1 MKVDTTTT
9 EEGMFKEVDLVKMM
23 KGVPHFSP
31 LPPKN
36 LISILRAGSLVNM
49 KAGEAIFW
57 EGDPC
62 SGLYVLLRGVVHLV
76 KTGPGGQRNIMAVL
90 SPVTMFN
97 EVAVLDGG
105 ENPATAMAF
114 EDVIMW
120 CCAMD
125 KFHVMMEKI
134 PHLALGLLPIMAR
147 RNRLLIQQYED
158 ICFLPVRGR
167 MAKLLLEMS
176 KEGEAEIDR
185 SVHTIEELSSR
196 ISTSPEVVSR
206 TLGLL
211 TAEGFIQAN
220 RRTIEVLEPKSLVQL
235 CKVPPF

>member
-1 MKVDTTTT
+1 MKIDTIT
-9 EEGMFKEVDLVKMM
+9 EDSMFKEVDLVKMM

-31 LPPKN
+31 LPPRS
-36 LISILRAGSLVNM
+36 LISILRAGSMITM

-62 SGLYVLLRGVVHLV
+62 SGLFVLLRGVVHLV

-105 ENPATAMAF
+105 ENPATAMVF
-114 EDVIMW
+114 EDGVLWW
-120 CCAMD
+120 CSLD
-125 KFHVMMEKI
+125 IFQEMMEKI

-176 KEGEAEIDR
+176 ENGETEIDR
-185 SVHTIEELSSR
+185 SVHTIDELSSR

-211 TAEGFIQAN
+211 TAEGYIQAD

-235 CKVPPF
+235 WKVLPF

>member
-1 MKVDTTTT
+1 
-9 EEGMFKEVDLVKMM
+9 MFKELDLIKMM
-23 KGVPHFSP
+23 KSVPHFTP
-31 LPPKN
+31 LPPKS
-36 LISILRAGSLVNM
+36 LLSIVRAGSLM
-49 KAGEAIFW
+49 KGQEGKTVMW

-62 SGLYVLLRGVVHLV
+62 SGLFVLLRGIVHLI

-105 ENPATAMAF
+105 ENPATAKVF
-114 EDVIMW
+114 EAAVLWW
-120 CCAMD
+120 CPAEQFQELMQ
-125 KFHVMMEKI
+125 KI
-134 PHLALGLLPIMAR
+134 PYLAIGLLPILAR
-147 RNRLLIQQYED
+147 RNRQLIQQYED

-176 KEGEAEIDR
+176 SEGRNNIDR
-185 SVHTIEELSSR
+185 GVHTIEELSSR

-211 TAEGFIQAN
+211 TAEGFVEAD
-220 RRTIEVLEPKSLVQL
+220 RRIISVLEPKSLQQL
-235 CKVPPF
+235 CKVLPV